1 MSNIRLLL
9 GCHERGLVCSPF
21 LSYQTR
27 AAAAANVALAGGSV
41 PDAFQR
47 QAFQRVSISM
57 GKFVGVSV
65 GLFVLAVLF
74 VGLTQGSVMAAIFS
88 AFGALPWLQKIAWAV
103 IVLVPL
109 VMLPFAVWL
118 WDRGV
123 RQQQSGIAL
132 QQRLDGVRASVK
144 EATKA
149 QTDAE
154 GDVQQLTRSDPEDA
168 IAALQ
173 RRVSEA
179 ERFAQIQQSRNA
191 ITDLDSRVAAIRAQ
205 QQALKERLAPVLD
218 TRRSIEQLF
227 SELDGRQSD
236 IERSLA
242 EIASG
247 DDGTALEIRLKNLTE
262 FVRQGNAR
270 CDQIE
275 QASKTLVSLSEA
287 GAEMGARLAPFAAAE
302 DGISRRVRQLGET
315 NDRLVAQIGSLERL
329 PEGLLSDRVQ
339 KFTTDSKKLGDGVAH
354 LHDEFSKLADLRKDV
369 SGFVATFER
378 ALAALSSAK
387 GLHGAPDIDARI
399 ADVTQFIG
407 QTQGRFDDIERRMIA
422 FTELKARLGALQ
434 ARLVPLQSA
443 DSGVVKLVNDLQ
455 DILTEMR
462 KDAGGFVATF
472 ERSLGGLS
480 NAKDLHGALDIDGR
494 IADVTQF
501 IGETQNRFDDIERR
515 VVSFTD
521 LKARLTDLQTR
532 LAPLESADN
541 GVVKLINDLQDIRER
556 LIDKI
561 RRVEGG
567 EEGDLAARVRIFA
580 ETKRELEER
589 VSGLTDQFAKLSTIR
604 KDIAG
609 LFDKLSSAVNG
620 SAG

>member
-1 MSNIRLLL
+1 
-9 GCHERGLVCSPF
+9 
-21 LSYQTR
+21 
-27 AAAAANVALAGGSV
+27 
-41 PDAFQR
+41 
-47 QAFQRVSISM
+47 M
-57 GKFVGVSV
+57 GKFVGISV
-65 GLFVLAVLF
+65 ALFVLAVLF
-74 VGLTQGSVMAAIFS
+74 VGLTQGAAMAAIFA

-118 WDRGV
+118 WDRLV
-123 RQQQSGIAL
+123 RQQQSGMTL
-132 QQRLDGVRASVK
+132 QQRLEGVRASVK

-149 QTDAE
+149 QTEAE
-154 GDVQQLTRSDPEDA
+154 ADVQQLTRSDPEDA

-227 SELDGRQSD
+227 TELDGRQSD

-275 QASKTLVSLSEA
+275 QASKTLASLSEA
-287 GAEMGARLAPFAAAE
+287 GAAMGARLAPFAAAE
-302 DGISRRVRQLGET
+302 DGISSRVRQLGET

-339 KFTTDSKKLGDGVAH
+339 KFSADSKKLGDGVTH
-354 LHDEFSKLADLRKDV
+354 LHDEFCKLADLRKDV
-369 SGFVATFER
+369 AGFVATFER
-378 ALAALSSAK
+378 ALAALSNAK
-387 GLHGAPDIDARI
+387 DMHGAPDIDARI

-407 QTQGRFDDIERRMIA
+407 QTQSRFDDIERRMIA

-434 ARLVPLQSA
+434 ARLVPLESA
-443 DSGVVKLVNDLQ
+443 DSGVVKLVTDLQ
-455 DILTEMR
+455 GILADMR

-472 ERSLGGLS
+472 ERALGALS
-480 NAKDLHGALDIDGR
+480 NAKDLHGGLDIDGR

-515 VVSFTD
+515 VVSFTE

-532 LAPLESADN
+532 LAPLESADS
-541 GVVKLINDLQDIRER
+541 GVVKLINDLQDIREK

-567 EEGDLAARVRIFA
+567 EEGDLAARVRVFA
-580 ETKRELEER
+580 DTKRELEER
-589 VSGLTDQFAKLSTIR
+589 VSGLTDQFTKLSTIR

-620 SAG
+620 SAS

>member
-1 MSNIRLLL
+1 
-9 GCHERGLVCSPF
+9 
-21 LSYQTR
+21 
-27 AAAAANVALAGGSV
+27 
-41 PDAFQR
+41 
-47 QAFQRVSISM
+47 M
-57 GKFVGVSV
+57 GKFVGISV
-65 GLFVLAVLF
+65 ALFVLAVLF
-74 VGLTQGSVMAAIFS
+74 VGLTQGSAMAAIFA

-118 WDRGV
+118 WDRLM
-123 RQQQSGIAL
+123 RQQQSGMTL
-132 QQRLDGVRASVK
+132 QQRLEGVRASVK

-149 QTDAE
+149 QTETEA
-154 GDVQQLTRSDPEDA
+154 DVQQLTRSDPEDA

-218 TRRSIEQLF
+218 TRRPIEQLF
-227 SELDGRQSD
+227 TELDGRQSD

-275 QASKTLVSLSEA
+275 QASKTLASLSEA

-302 DGISRRVRQLGET
+302 DGISSRVRQLGET

-339 KFTTDSKKLGDGVAH
+339 KFSTDSKKLGDGVTH
-354 LHDEFSKLADLRKDV
+354 LHDEFCKLADLRKDV
-369 SGFVATFER
+369 AGFVATFER
-378 ALAALSSAK
+378 ALAALSNAK
-387 GLHGAPDIDARI
+387 DMHGAPDIDARI

-407 QTQGRFDDIERRMIA
+407 QTQSRFDDIERRMIA

-434 ARLVPLQSA
+434 ARLVPLESA
-443 DSGVVKLVNDLQ
+443 DSGVVKLVTDLQ
-455 DILTEMR
+455 GILADMR

-472 ERSLGGLS
+472 ERALGALS
-480 NAKDLHGALDIDGR
+480 NAKDLHGGLDIDGR

-515 VVSFTD
+515 VVSFTE

-532 LAPLESADN
+532 LAPLESADS
-541 GVVKLINDLQDIRER
+541 GVVRLINDLQDIREK

-567 EEGDLAARVRIFA
+567 EEGDLAARVRVFA
-580 ETKRELEER
+580 DTKRELEER
-589 VSGLTDQFAKLSTIR
+589 VSGLTDQFTKLSTIR

-620 SAG
+620 SAS

>member
-1 MSNIRLLL
+1 
-9 GCHERGLVCSPF
+9 
-21 LSYQTR
+21 
-27 AAAAANVALAGGSV
+27 
-41 PDAFQR
+41 
-47 QAFQRVSISM
+47 M
-57 GKFVGVSV
+57 GKFVGISV
-65 GLFVLAVLF
+65 ALFVLAVLF
-74 VGLTQGSVMAAIFS
+74 VGLTQGAAMAAIFA

-118 WDRGV
+118 WDRLV
-123 RQQQSGIAL
+123 RQQQSGMTL
-132 QQRLDGVRASVK
+132 QQRLEGVRASVK

-149 QTDAE
+149 QTEAE
-154 GDVQQLTRSDPEDA
+154 ADVQQLTRSDPEDA

-227 SELDGRQSD
+227 TELDGRQSD

-275 QASKTLVSLSEA
+275 QASKTLASLSEA
-287 GAEMGARLAPFAAAE
+287 GAAMGARLAPFAAAE
-302 DGISRRVRQLGET
+302 DGISSRVRQLGET
-315 NDRLVAQIGSLERL
+315 NDRLIAQIGSLERL

-339 KFTTDSKKLGDGVAH
+339 KFSADSKKLGDGVSH
-354 LHDEFSKLADLRKDV
+354 LHDEFCKLADLRKDV
-369 SGFVATFER
+369 AGFVATFER
-378 ALAALSSAK
+378 ALAALSNAK
-387 GLHGAPDIDARI
+387 DMHGAPDIDARI

-407 QTQGRFDDIERRMIA
+407 QTQSRFDDIERRMIA

-434 ARLVPLQSA
+434 ARLVPLESA
-443 DSGVVKLVNDLQ
+443 DSGVVKLVTDVQ
-455 DILTEMR
+455 GILADMR

-472 ERSLGGLS
+472 ERALGALS
-480 NAKDLHGALDIDGR
+480 NAKDLHGGLDIDGR

-501 IGETQNRFDDIERR
+501 IGETQKRFDDIERR
-515 VVSFTD
+515 VVSFTE

-532 LAPLESADN
+532 LAPLESADS
-541 GVVKLINDLQDIRER
+541 GVVRLINDLQDIREK

-567 EEGDLAARVRIFA
+567 EEGDLAARVRVFA
-580 ETKRELEER
+580 DTKRELEER
-589 VSGLTDQFAKLSTIR
+589 VSGLTDQFTKLSTIR

-620 SAG
+620 SAS